1 MRCQGTA
8 SPPEGVADHD
18 VEGPEG
24 SLDRLPGVAQAHVD
38 AVARHVAELG
48 LGDLVDLRIELEDG
62 LPGVGMHRPDVAR
75 EREPATPDVED
86 VRRSPEPATER
97 RRRVGEAAHV
107 AELEIGR
114 VAQVDG
120 GVGESIE
127 HEDADVGVG
136 GVTLDGDAV
145 VGAPCRTAMAAQG
158 EPAGQQHSGYRHR
171 RRSGS
176 PAP

>member
-1 MRCQGTA
+1 MWRTSGEA
-8 SPPEGVADHD
+8 P
-18 VEGPEG
+18 
-24 SLDRLPGVAQAHVD
+24 SLPR
-38 AVARHVAELG
+38 
-48 LGDLVDLRIELEDG
+48 
-62 LPGVGMHRPDVAR
+62 
-75 EREPATPDVED
+75 
-86 VRRSPEPATER
+86 R

-145 VGAPCRTAMAAQG
+145 VGALRVARRWQRQG